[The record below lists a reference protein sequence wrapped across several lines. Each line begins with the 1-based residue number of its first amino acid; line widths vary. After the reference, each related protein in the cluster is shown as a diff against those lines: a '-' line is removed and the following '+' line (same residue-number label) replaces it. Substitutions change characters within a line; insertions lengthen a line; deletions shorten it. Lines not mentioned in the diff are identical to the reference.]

1 MTQEGYNKEIKRAR
15 YNWEINLKL
24 VQIEFLLDNH
34 PSLLDF
40 VLLQAKNQDDV
51 DAAYDQVCKDV
62 FGSAKELEND

>member
-1 MTQEGYNKEIKRAR
+1 MTQEEYNKEIERAR

-40 VLLQAKNQDDV
+40 ALLLAKNQDDI